1 MSAPL
6 GRPITAG
13 DYRRII
19 APMNLGFARLTG
31 RGLREG
37 IAPSLRMNRI
47 LILTFSILGCGWL
60 MTLYYEKSL
69 WVAFLSPDTFTVED
83 AYKVFFIAITASL
96 ALGAFVIRR
105 GNLRPI
111 LNGSLGACLLL
122 TLGLWLLKS
131 EGGKLV
137 LFSAMGVC
145 GGFMLMAVTYIVIF
159 GFGPGTR
166 LVPCLI
172 VITGCLVIV
181 ASLEL
186 LAPRAPVD
194 GIMFFLAVLLALA
207 LAISLCV
214 SPRFLD
220 RMDQI
225 PEHPFP
231 FKTIAAFGA
240 ALCLL
245 YASNYFIHG
254 LSGQAEEHMP
264 FLPGWVLAWTP
275 RFAVFGAIIA
285 ARRKLNVVALGYM
298 TALASIA
305 LAVCGLLTGLRSP
318 LSFAVIAMIDGL
330 GEFFVDTML
339 MDLARKHGRSPAV
352 LVACM
357 ATIAL
362 GTFAGDGLSKAA
374 TGVSEVGEAGD
385 LAILLVMNCL
395 LLAVLPLLYRV
406 LQAELGIAVSARAP
420 LGRADGAS
428 GPELAR
434 ADTRPIAE
442 HFQGEY
448 ELTPRELEIVGYL
461 LERYDYRSIAG
472 RLDISVNTLKVHVRH
487 IYEKC
492 DVTSRRDLIDLFR
505 TIAVR

>member
-1 MSAPL
+1 MNRVSGGQL
-6 GRPITAG
+6 RL
-13 DYRRII
+13 RI
-19 APMNLGFARLTG
+19 
-31 RGLREG
+31 REG
-37 IAPSLRMNRI
+37 IAPSLRLNRI

-69 WVAFLSPDTFTVED
+69 WVAFLASGSISLEE
-83 AYKVFFIAITASL
+83 AYQVFFIAITASL
-96 ALGAFVIRR
+96 VIGVIIIRR
-105 GNLRPI
+105 ENLRPI
-111 LNGSLGACLLL
+111 LNGSLGTCLLL
-122 TLGLWLLKS
+122 TLGLWLLKRA
-131 EGGKLV
+131 GGELI
-137 LFSAMGVC
+137 LFGTMGVC

-172 VITGCLVIV
+172 VITGCFVIV
-181 ASLEL
+181 APLEL
-186 LAPRAPVD
+186 LASRVPVD
-194 GIMFFLAVLLALA
+194 GIMGFLVALLVLA

-254 LSGQAEEHMP
+254 LAGQAEESMP
-264 FLPGWVLAWTP
+264 FLSGWLLAWTP
-275 RFAVFGAIIA
+275 RFAVFAAIIA
-285 ARRKLNVVALGYM
+285 ARRRLNVVALGYL
-298 TALASIA
+298 TALVSIA
-305 LAVCGLLTGLRSP
+305 LAACGLLAGLRSP
-318 LSFAVIAMIDGL
+318 LSFAIIAVIDGL

-339 MDLARKHGRSPAV
+339 MDFSRKHGRSPAV
-352 LVACM
+352 IVACM

-362 GTFAGDGLSKAA
+362 GTFAGDGLAGAA
-374 TGVSEVGEAGD
+374 KGAFGASEAGD
-385 LAILLVMNCL
+385 LAIILGMNCL
-395 LLAVLPLLYRV
+395 LLAVLPVLYRI
-406 LQAELGIAVSARAP
+406 LQAELGLGAVPVFMPLGHGARAAE
-420 LGRADGAS
+420 AD
-428 GPELAR
+428 LAQ
-434 ADTRPIAE
+434 ADARPIAE

-448 ELTPRELEIVGYL
+448 ELTARELEIVGYL

-472 RLDISVNTLKVHVRH
+472 RLGISVNTLKVHVRH

-492 DVTSRRDLIDLFR
+492 DVTSRRDLIDLAR
-505 TIAVR
+505 TIAAR